1 MLVMPDHVAGLA
13 SDLLSTISGG
23 MTGAVIDFDQNVAGA
38 YPEEGRR
45 FATKINGPA
54 GQALEDDMTIR
65 FGLLGAGRIG
75 KVHAK
80 AITGDA
86 NATLV
91 AVADAF
97 PAAAKAIA
105 DQYGCEIRTVDAI
118 LAAKDID
125 AVVICTPTDTHADL
139 IEAFAKAGKAIF
151 CEKPIDLSLARVK
164 ACLKVVRD
172 TKAVLMV
179 GFNRRFDPH
188 FGAVKAAIDA
198 GTIGDVEMVTI
209 ISRDPGLPPAE
220 YISRSGGIFRD
231 MTIHD
236 FDMARFM
243 LGEEIAT
250 VSAQASVL
258 VDSTVAKLGDFDSV
272 SVMLTTKSGKHCTIS
287 NSRRATYGYD
297 QRVEVHGSLGSA
309 AAENQ
314 RAVSIEVA
322 TVAGYTRPPLHDF
335 FMTRYTEAYAAEIA
349 AFIAAVSGKGK
360 ASPSGE
366 DGLVALAL
374 AEAALLSVAEGRAV
388 KMS

>member
-1 MLVMPDHVAGLA
+1 
-13 SDLLSTISGG
+13 
-23 MTGAVIDFDQNVAGA
+23 MTV
-38 YPEEGRR
+38 
-45 FATKINGPA
+45 
-54 GQALEDDMTIR
+54 R

-86 NATLV
+86 NAQLV

-97 PAAAKAIA
+97 PAAADAIA
-105 DQYGCEIRTVDAI
+105 KQYGCEIRTIDAI
-118 LAAKDID
+118 LASADID

-164 ACLKVVRD
+164 ACLQVVRD

-188 FGAVKAAIDA
+188 FRAVRAEIDK

-209 ISRDPGLPPAE
+209 TSRDPGAPPVD
-220 YISRSGGIFRD
+220 YIARSGGIFRD

-236 FDMARFM
+236 FDMARFL
-243 LGEEIAT
+243 LGEEIT
-250 VSAQASVL
+250 EVSAMAAVL
-258 VDSTVAKLGDFDSV
+258 VDPAIGIADDFDSV
-272 SVMLTTKSGKHCTIS
+272 QVMLKTASGKQAMIS

-297 QRVEVHGSLGSA
+297 QRIEVHGALGAVS
-309 AAENQ
+309 AENQ
-314 RAVSIEVA
+314 RPVSIEVA
-322 TVAGYTRPPLHDF
+322 SAAGYTRPPLHDF

-349 AFIAAVSGKGK
+349 TFIAALGGKGK
-360 ASPSGE
+360 AAPTGE
-366 DGLVALAL
+366 DGLIALGL
-374 AEAALLSVAEGRAV
+374 ADAAVKSVAEKRV
-388 KMS
+388 VLMSEIL